1 MSYEQKLTQLGL
13 ALPAPPKPV
22 ANYVPVVRVG
32 DLLFLSG
39 VLPSRDGQL
48 IMTGKLGQNLSIEQ
62 GMEAARVA
70 VLNGL
75 SIIRQEAGSLDRV
88 KRIVKMVGHIASA
101 PGFTDQPQVLNGA
114 SDLLVSLF
122 GDAGRHARVA
132 VGAAELPRQA
142 PVEIELIVELVSS
155 PRRLRPRVIVG
166 FIGTHIFIYSLVAPV
181 QISLLPLLATD
192 HLNRR
197 IPLGIMQ

>member
-22 ANYVPVVRVG
+22 ANYVPVVRTG

-101 PGFTDQPQVLNGA
+101 PGFTGQPQVLNGA

-142 PVEIELIVELVSS
+142 PVEIELIVEL
-155 PRRLRPRVIVG
+155 
-166 FIGTHIFIYSLVAPV
+166 T
-181 QISLLPLLATD
+181 T
-192 HLNRR
+192 
-197 IPLGIMQ
+197 

>member
-22 ANYVPVVRVG
+22 ANYVPVVRTG

-132 VGAAELPRQA
+132 VGAAELPRLA
-142 PVEIELIVELVSS
+142 PVEIELIVELT
-155 PRRLRPRVIVG
+155 R
-166 FIGTHIFIYSLVAPV
+166 
-181 QISLLPLLATD
+181 
-192 HLNRR
+192 
-197 IPLGIMQ
+197 

>member
-1 MSYEQKLTQLGL
+1 VSYENKIRELGL
-13 ALPAPPKPV
+13 TLPAPPQPV
-22 ANYVPVVRVG
+22 ANYVPAVRVG

-39 VLPSRDGQL
+39 VLPSRGGQL
-48 IMTGKLGQNLSIEQ
+48 VMTGKLGDNLTVEQ
-62 GMEAARVA
+62 GVEAARAA

-75 SIIRQEAGSLDRV
+75 SIIRSVTGSLDHV
-88 KRIVKMVGHIASA
+88 KQIVKMVGYIASA

-142 PVEIELIVELVSS
+142 PIEIELIVEV
-155 PRRLRPRVIVG
+155 
-166 FIGTHIFIYSLVAPV
+166 VA
-181 QISLLPLLATD
+181 
-192 HLNRR
+192 
-197 IPLGIMQ
+197 

>member
-1 MSYEQKLTQLGL
+1 MSYEQKLKQLGL

-22 ANYVPVVRVG
+22 ANYVPVVRTG

-75 SIIRQEAGSLDRV
+75 SIIRHEAGSLDRV

-132 VGAAELPRQA
+132 VGAVELPRQA
-142 PVEIELIVELVSS
+142 PVEIELIVEL
-155 PRRLRPRVIVG
+155 
-166 FIGTHIFIYSLVAPV
+166 TK
-181 QISLLPLLATD
+181 
-192 HLNRR
+192 
-197 IPLGIMQ
+197 

>member
-62 GMEAARVA
+62 GKEAARVA

-142 PVEIELIVELVSS
+142 PVEIELIVEL
-155 PRRLRPRVIVG
+155 
-166 FIGTHIFIYSLVAPV
+166 AK
-181 QISLLPLLATD
+181 
-192 HLNRR
+192 
-197 IPLGIMQ
+197 

>member
-1 MSYEQKLTQLGL
+1 MVKGEKRGGRREMSYEQQLKQLGL
-13 ALPAPPKPV
+13 ELPAPPKPV
-22 ANYVPVVRVG
+22 ANYVPVVRTG

-48 IMTGKLGQNLSIEQ
+48 VMTGKLGENLTVEQ
-62 GMEAARVA
+62 GAEAARVA

-75 SIIRQEAGSLDRV
+75 SIIRSVAGSLDRV
-88 KRIVKMVGHIASA
+88 KQIVRMVGYIASA

-132 VGAAELPRQA
+132 VGAAELPRHA
-142 PVEIELIVELVSS
+142 PVEIELIVQVLS
-155 PRRLRPRVIVG
+155 
-166 FIGTHIFIYSLVAPV
+166 
-181 QISLLPLLATD
+181 
-192 HLNRR
+192 
-197 IPLGIMQ
+197 

>member
-1 MSYEQKLTQLGL
+1 VSYEEKLRDLGL
-13 ALPAPPKPV
+13 TLPAPPKPV
-22 ANYVPVVRVG
+22 ANYVPAVRV
-32 DLLFLSG
+32 DNLLFLSG

-62 GMEAARVA
+62 GVEASRMA

-75 SIIRQEAGSLDRV
+75 SIIRHEVGSLDRV

-142 PVEIELIVELVSS
+142 PVEIELIVEL
-155 PRRLRPRVIVG
+155 
-166 FIGTHIFIYSLVAPV
+166 
-181 QISLLPLLATD
+181 AT
-192 HLNRR
+192 
-197 IPLGIMQ
+197 

>member
-1 MSYEQKLTQLGL
+1 MSYEAKLKDLGL
-13 ALPAPPKPV
+13 TLPAPPKPV
-22 ANYVPVVRVG
+22 ANYVPVVRAG

-48 IMTGKLGQNLSIEQ
+48 IMTGKLGAQLTVEQ

-75 SIIRQEAGSLDRV
+75 SIIQHEAGSLDQV

-114 SDLLVSLF
+114 SDLLVSVF

-142 PVEIELIVELVSS
+142 PVEIELIV
-155 PRRLRPRVIVG
+155 
-166 FIGTHIFIYSLVAPV
+166 
-181 QISLLPLLATD
+181 QLAT
-192 HLNRR
+192 
-197 IPLGIMQ
+197 